1 MSKTDQLVAVI
12 SPWEKI
18 SEVVKNHFRMESLPA
33 EKKAV
38 VWRDD
43 LRTEQQ
49 LLDELRRIGIKVFE
63 VRKKKPTNWKEV
75 D

>member
-1 MSKTDQLVAVI
+1 MSEADQIVAVI
-12 SPWEKI
+12 SPWERI
-18 SEVVKNHFRMESLPA
+18 SEVVKNRFRMESLPA

-43 LRTEQQ
+43 LRSEQQ
-49 LLDELRRIGIKVFE
+49 LLDELKRIGIKVFE
-63 VRKKKPTNWKEV
+63 VRKRKPTNWKEV